1 MEIAH
6 KMSSATPFPQSETG
20 SIFLQY
26 HWPVSWITLPQIEAP
41 PFVMGFR
48 LFLDEPR
55 DITLRCHL
63 TADERYEFYLDGELI
78 VGGPERCSAEA
89 WHYETI
95 DLPVKAG
102 RHVLFARVSVLDIH
116 GPYAQCSVRPGFL
129 LGVEPVFEG
138 EDAAALQARWGTGL
152 APWEARRIDG
162 YQWIDELDLDILD
175 GRQYPWGI
183 ERGECDG
190 WTKAQINAKASIA
203 HPTDLYPLRLLV
215 PGTLPRMLRTPI
227 PGGRVRFVEDVS
239 LVDDLLRHRVD
250 PQRHLPEL
258 ADQIRELLAGRSSW
272 KISPRKKYRAIID
285 LQNYFC
291 AYPKIRVSGGRDA
304 RVTLA
309 WAEALFQEKT
319 SPGPFGPKGNRNEI
333 EDRLFAG
340 YADAFILDGGE
351 NRGYAPLWWEA
362 GRFIQLVI
370 ETQDEE
376 LILHELVLEETRY
389 PLEAE
394 STISASDERL
404 AQLTPILLRTLQ
416 VNAHETFM
424 DCPYYEQLNYTG
436 DTLIDCLIVYTI
448 TRDVRLVRKSLQL
461 FADSRLPEGLTQS
474 RFPSRAR
481 QVIPPFSLLWVSMVR
496 HHAWWRGEADFVRS
510 LLPGTRGVLDAH
522 LLHLNSRGL
531 LENLRGWNFLDWV
544 EGWEGGVPPDGDP
557 GRMSG
562 PLNWLMVYSL
572 QAAAELETFAGEP
585 ELATRYSRLAQALA
599 RATESAFWDA
609 ERGLFADDLDHRH
622 FSEHAQCLALLSG
635 HAEEKMSARA
645 AEGLGRA
652 TDLRR
657 CTIYFSH
664 YLFETFRLLNRPEAL
679 FHRLEDWFKLP
690 GQGFVTTPECPEPSR
705 SDCHAWGSHPLFH
718 FYATIL
724 GVRPAAMGFAQVEVR
739 PQLGPLQNVYGRMVH
754 PAGWIEVD
762 LLRAG
767 DRLEGTITLPEAVT
781 GIFHGATGD
790 QILKSGIQKISA

>member
-1 MEIAH
+1 
-6 KMSSATPFPQSETG
+6 MSSIPPFPQSDTG
-20 SIFLQY
+20 NIFLRY
-26 HWPVSWITLPQIEAP
+26 HWPVSWITLPQAGAP
-41 PFVMGFR
+41 PYVMGFR
-48 LFLDEPR
+48 LVIDEPR
-55 DITLRCHL
+55 DISLRCHV
-63 TADERYEFYLDGELI
+63 TGDERYELYLDGERI
-78 VGGPERCSAEA
+78 AGGPERCSAEA
-89 WHYETI
+89 WHYETL
-95 DLPVKAG
+95 DLSVKAG
-102 RHVLFARVSVLDIH
+102 RHVLFARVSVLDVH

-129 LGVEPVFEG
+129 LGVEPVSQE
-138 EDAAALQARWGTGL
+138 EDAPALLARWGTGL
-152 APWEARRIDG
+152 APWEARRIKG
-162 YQWIDELDLDILD
+162 YEWVDELDLDILD
-175 GRQYPWGI
+175 GRHYPWGI
-183 ERGECDG
+183 ERGECEG
-190 WTKAQINAKASIA
+190 WIQAQVNAKAAIA
-203 HPTDLYPLRLLV
+203 HPVELYPLRLLV
-215 PGTLPRMLRTPI
+215 PGTLPRMLQKPVPT
-227 PGGRVRFVEDVS
+227 GLVRFAEDAS
-239 LVDDLLRHRVD
+239 LVDDLSHHRVD
-250 PQRHLPEL
+250 SQRHLPEF
-258 ADQIRELLAGRSSW
+258 AGQILDLLAGRSSLRV
-272 KISPRKKYRAIID
+272 PPCKKYRAIID

-291 AYPKIRVSGGRDA
+291 VFPRMQVSQGRDA
-304 RVTLA
+304 RITIG

-319 SPGPFGPKGNRNEI
+319 STGPFGPKGNRNEI
-333 EDRLFAG
+333 DNRLFTG
-340 YADAFILDGGE
+340 YADAFILDGGA
-351 NRGYAPLWWEA
+351 NRTYAPLWWEA

-376 LILHELVLEETRY
+376 LVLHELVLEETRY

-394 STISASDERL
+394 STITASDERV
-404 AQLTPILLRTLQ
+404 AHLTPVLLRTLQ

-481 QVIPPFSLLWVSMVR
+481 QIIPPFSLLWISMVR

-510 LLPGTRGVLDAH
+510 LLPGTRAVLDAH

-544 EGWEGGVPPDGDP
+544 TEWEGGVPPDGDH
-557 GRMSG
+557 GRVSG

-585 ELATRYSRLAQALA
+585 ELAARYKRLARSLA

-635 HAEEKMSARA
+635 QADEKMSSRA
-645 AEGLGRA
+645 SVELLRA
-652 TDLRR
+652 TDLKR

-664 YLFETFRLLNRPEAL
+664 YLFETCRVLNQPEAL
-679 FHRLEDWFKLP
+679 FLRLEDWFKLP
-690 GQGFVTTPECPEPSR
+690 GEGFVTTPESPEPSR

-724 GVRPAAMGFAQVEVR
+724 GVRPATMGFAQVEIR
-739 PQLGPLQNVYGRMVH
+739 PQLGPLQSVRGRMVH

-762 LLRAG
+762 LRRSG
-767 DRLEGTITLPEAVT
+767 NRLEGTITLPETVT
-781 GIFHGATGD
+781 GVFHGTTGH
-790 QILKSGIQKISA
+790 QILKPGTQAVSA